1 MRLRREDMI
10 NKAFPLDRNTTAQQI
25 RERRRVLGTRPA
37 VHFLPPTFASVL
49 PVVVPFIL
57 C

>member
-10 NKAFPLDRNTTAQQI
+10 NKAVPLDRNTTAQQI

-57 C
+57 R